1 MYTCMAVSCPAW
13 TILTA
18 ADFHFA
24 GMIFV
29 WALLLGIINVENKLY
44 VFMIIWLVLTY
55 MVASVTAVRFV
66 VLIMAWALL
75 ATILLQLLHGMCR
88 LAGRTRVAAAA

>member
-1 MYTCMAVSCPAW
+1 
-13 TILTA
+13 
-18 ADFHFA
+18 
-24 GMIFV
+24 
-29 WALLLGIINVENKLY
+29 
-44 VFMIIWLVLTY
+44 VLTY

-88 LAGRTRVAAAA
+88 LAGRTRVAAAAWCTVFVL